1 MYPKV
6 IRALWE
12 YSSAMGDYEKRKHN
26 EPISIILKRY
36 LDKDGGKVSNS
47 RREIHNRFYAL
58 DWKCQKQILYAFLQ
72 SGRYDREWAYTQ
84 LYAVWDDCF
93 IPVLKELWEQYHEKR
108 LSWLIIRVFPIDYLK
123 KEFENLSEGR
133 NYFFL
138 FLRLHNE
145 TDFVLDKTRLNEA
158 DLLGV
163 KIKLREEILDDD
175 VRDIFF
181 LILYKLCKGMYE
193 FRALHTIDYHT
204 YLDKPLLRIFNNSI
218 VGTLLSVLYSYGP
231 KFDMYL
237 KLKDW
242 ILQVTDAFLNEYGD
256 LDDYKG
262 TDREEYLRERITEFC
277 LKQIPLDYVR
287 LWESVD
293 QTNKQ
298 EVLDVL
304 EQRHK
309 EHIAEEEMKRKSGI
323 VSSCIV
329 DDTDAPFGKPPF

>member
-6 IRALWE
+6 HRTLWDYNSAL
-12 YSSAMGDYEKRKHN
+12 YDYERRKHN
-26 EPISIILKRY
+26 EPIATIIKGF
-36 LDKDGGKVSNS
+36 LDKKGGKVSES

-58 DWKCQKQILYAFLQ
+58 DWKCQKQILYASLQ

-163 KIKLREEILDDD
+163 KTKLREEILDDD

-181 LILYKLCKGMYE
+181 LIIYKLCKGMYE

-204 YLDKPLLRIFNNSI
+204 FLDEPLLRIFNNSI
-218 VGTLLSVLYSYGP
+218 VGTLLSVLNCYGP
-231 KFDMYL
+231 KFDMYIEL
-237 KLKDW
+237 KEWMLR
-242 ILQVTDAFLNEYGD
+242 VTDSFSKEHEE
-256 LDDYKG
+256 LDAYKG
-262 TDREEYLRERITEFC
+262 PDREDYLREKIQEYC
-277 LKQIPLDYVR
+277 QKQIPSEYVS
-287 LWESVD
+287 LWGSTD
-293 QTNKQ
+293 LTNRQ
-298 EVLDVL
+298 AILDVL

-309 EHIAEEEMKRKSGI
+309 KHIDKREQESHYK
-323 VSSCIV
+323 VE
-329 DDTDAPFGKPPF
+329 